1 LIRYIVDEWSFK
13 LIEMD
18 TKGVKKIKI
27 NTAVAKPIVEAM
39 EKKQDHKNKVMSG
52 EIKVKISKGDRFA

>member
-1 LIRYIVDEWSFK
+1 
-13 LIEMD
+13 MD